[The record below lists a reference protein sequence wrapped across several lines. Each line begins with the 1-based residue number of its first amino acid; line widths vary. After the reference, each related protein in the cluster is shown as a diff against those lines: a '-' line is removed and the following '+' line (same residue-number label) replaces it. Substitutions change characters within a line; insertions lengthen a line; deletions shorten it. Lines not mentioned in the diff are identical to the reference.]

1 MLSSAEIRGMT
12 LEEFAIRYAQTR
24 INVEAETITG
34 LVLQEQYIKNRNI
47 LVYHLDG
54 LPELYHVQLAE
65 ALRKRLSVSSIY
77 LDRSRPVVSLIV
89 DWSL

>member
-47 LVYHLDG
+47 LVYYLDG
-54 LPELYHVQLAE
+54 LPELYHVQLVE

-77 LDRSRPVVSLIV
+77 LDHSRTVVALIV

>member
-1 MLSSAEIRGMT
+1 MT

-24 INVEAETITG
+24 INVEAETIVG

-54 LPELYHVQLAE
+54 LPELYHVQLVE
-65 ALRKRLSVSSIY
+65 ALRKRLSVSSMY

>member
-1 MLSSAEIRGMT
+1 MLSSSEIRGMT

-24 INVEAETITG
+24 INVEAETIVG

-54 LPELYHVQLAE
+54 LPELYHVQLVE

-77 LDRSRPVVSLIV
+77 LDRARTNVALIV

>member
-1 MLSSAEIRGMT
+1 MT